1 MSQFKRNVLESDTTD
16 KVVGCLQQRLVDII
30 DLALQLK
37 QAHWCV
43 VGNNFRSV
51 HLQLDEILVDVRDA
65 SDEIAERIATLGVAP
80 DGRAK
85 TVAQGSKLADL
96 SNSFESTNGTVTA
109 VADRIQTTV
118 DGLRDSIDKL
128 GDLDPISEDMLI
140 AISGPL
146 EKHLWM
152 LQSQEL

>member
-1 MSQFKRNVLESDTTD
+1 MTQFKRNVLPEETTNQ
-16 KVVGCLQQRLVDII
+16 VVAWLQQRLVDMV

-51 HLQLDEILVDVRDA
+51 HTQLDEILIDVRNA

-80 DGRAK
+80 DGRAR
-85 TVAQGSKLADL
+85 TVADGSQLGEL
-96 SNSFESTNGTVTA
+96 SNQFESTSGTVSAIADRLSRA
-109 VADRIQTTV
+109 VA
-118 DGLRDSIDKL
+118 GLRESIAQV
-128 GDLDPISEDMLI
+128 GDVDPISEDMLI
-140 AISGPL
+140 AIAGPL

-152 LQSQEL
+152 VQSQEV